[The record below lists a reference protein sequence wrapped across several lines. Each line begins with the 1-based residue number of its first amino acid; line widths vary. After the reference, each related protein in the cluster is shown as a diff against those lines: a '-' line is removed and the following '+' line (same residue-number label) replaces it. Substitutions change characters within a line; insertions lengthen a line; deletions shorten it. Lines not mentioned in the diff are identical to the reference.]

1 MFSFALSI
9 VTGMSVIAVHV
20 FLTRASIGIGML
32 AGIFTVV
39 GVGWSIGTK
48 INKAMRRQ
56 DKIDSAISNMDS
68 AMKEMKTLQGQLTEM
83 STQLLRHTSE
93 SDALLK
99 KELRAND
106 GSSIKDQVI
115 ETAKKALRAEQER
128 GDLKREVSGITRDVA
143 HVQAT
148 LNEHIDDGQR
158 HVRAHDHDPQAHQRE
173 GDGNP
178 S

>member
-1 MFSFALSI
+1 MFSVALSVI
-9 VTGMSVIAVHV
+9 AGMSVLAVHV
-20 FLTRASIGIGML
+20 LLTRASIGVGIL
-32 AGIFTVV
+32 AGTFTVI
-39 GVGWSIGTK
+39 GVGWTLGSK

-56 DKIDSAISNMDS
+56 DKIDRAIYNMDS
-68 AMKEMKTLQGQLTEM
+68 AMKEMQTLQGQLTDM

-93 SDALLK
+93 SDALLQ
-99 KELRAND
+99 KELRTND
-106 GSSIKDQVI
+106 GSSIKDQI
-115 ETAKKALRAEQER
+115 LETAKKALRAEQER

-158 HVRAHDHDPQAHQRE
+158 HVRAHDHDPQAHQSE
-173 GDGNP
+173 NDENP